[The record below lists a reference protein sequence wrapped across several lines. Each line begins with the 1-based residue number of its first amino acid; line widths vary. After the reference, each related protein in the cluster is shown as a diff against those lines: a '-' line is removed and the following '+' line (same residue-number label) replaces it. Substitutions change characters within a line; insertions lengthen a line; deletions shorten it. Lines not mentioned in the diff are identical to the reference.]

1 LRIIILWIVL
11 VLLLL
16 AAVVDV
22 IILLLP
28 ITQSNNYAIA
38 EEDDDQRRGN
48 TNSNNNN
55 NNSINTSSKSNNSLA
70 ASPNE
75 TKDNNNNNVITI
87 NTFLNQLQRLFSIPH
102 TFGEDLIKST
112 IALLVVID
120 PIGTVPLFISLTEKM
135 EKSERKTV
143 SKTTVITAGILLLV
157 FAVAGTQILN
167 VFGITIFNFMIAGG
181 VLLFIVSI
189 ELLTSGTWR
198 FGDTVSGES
207 GGVVPLAFPLLAG
220 PGAITSVIISFQTSG
235 LIVTILS
242 IIIVICITYA
252 ILRLVNPIYRILGR
266 RGSMIITRV
275 FAVFIAGI
283 AVQYIVE
290 GVNQLFIQR

>member
-1 LRIIILWIVL
+1 M

-16 AAVVDV
+16 EVVIDV
-22 IILLLP
+22 IMLLP
-28 ITQSNNYAIA
+28 ITKSNNYAIA
-38 EEDDDQRRGN
+38 EEGQIRDNSSDNNRVN
-48 TNSNNNN
+48 TFYKLNDLLVSPKEMNNNYF
-55 NNSINTSSKSNNSLA
+55 
-70 ASPNE
+70 
-75 TKDNNNNNVITI
+75 I
-87 NTFLNQLQRLFSIPH
+87 NTFLNQLKWLFSVPR
-102 TFGEDLIKST
+102 TFGDDLLKST

-120 PIGTVPLFISLTEKM
+120 PIGIVPLFISLTEKM

-143 SKTTVITAGILLLV
+143 SKTTVITAGVLLLV
-157 FAVAGTQILN
+157 FAVAGTQILSI
-167 VFGITIFNFMIAGG
+167 FGITIFNFMIAGG

-198 FGDTVSGES
+198 FGDTISGES

-242 IIIVICITYA
+242 IIIVISITYA
-252 ILRLVNPIYRILGR
+252 ILRLVNPIYRLLGR

-290 GVNQLFIQR
+290 GINQIFIRR